1 MESSSSFIQENIK
14 KVLNSNMF
22 VSPDIPEKK
31 LNNAMA
37 LLMEQQTLIN
47 AILLNRR

>member
-1 MESSSSFIQENIK
+1 MA
-14 KVLNSNMF
+14 NMK
-22 VSPDIPEKK
+22 DMKDEEK
-31 LNNAMA
+31 LSNAMA